1 MLNCRFCKF
10 STAGK
15 TAPGVKMKLESQK
28 GAEDGCGGGA
38 ASRREVCGYGRNI
51 FMGYLN
57 RDNDTKVRSYRRR
70 NVTHSTT
77 GNRSPGPDPVMTPD
91 TLDKFH
97 FVSKLNICPP
107 TIAIIY
113 CRRHDIFAPA
123 LSIVSPVCGSCPPHR
138 VHTPPHDTTRVMA
151 CCGPGLGPTLTGWS
165 LTRANWFQNHGLMM
179 GLVLRNPAVRLSDHH
194 CLIIF
199 QTFSSSSIL
208 VFDMI
213 VNC

>member
-38 ASRREVCGYGRNI
+38 ATRREVCGYGRNI

-77 GNRSPGPDPVMTPD
+77 GNRSPGQDTVMTPD
-91 TLDKFH
+91 TLDKLY
-97 FVSKLNICPP
+97 FVSKLNIYPHPP
-107 TIAIIY
+107 NIVIIH
-113 CRRHDIFAPA
+113 CR
-123 LSIVSPVCGSCPPHR
+123 
-138 VHTPPHDTTRVMA
+138 
-151 CCGPGLGPTLTGWS
+151 
-165 LTRANWFQNHGLMM
+165 
-179 GLVLRNPAVRLSDHH
+179 
-194 CLIIF
+194 
-199 QTFSSSSIL
+199 
-208 VFDMI
+208 
-213 VNC
+213 